1 MNAEIQKRLKKK
13 ATIDK
18 EKDSVKPAVINDD
31 LIKEYYFQYN
41 KENKIFDKNDQP
53 LWELTHLALSYKN
66 IIKIANLTGLEKL
79 TKL

>member
-31 LIKEYYFQYN
+31 LIKEYFFQYN
-41 KENKIFDKNDQP
+41 NENKINDKND
-53 LWELTHLALSYKN
+53 
-66 IIKIANLTGLEKL
+66 
-79 TKL
+79 

>member
-41 KENKIFDKNDQP
+41 KENKIYGKND
-53 LWELTHLALSYKN
+53 
-66 IIKIANLTGLEKL
+66 
-79 TKL
+79 